1 MSPPRPPLALAY
13 HGVATVRLRDDTF
26 SLFTRPS
33 TLRGHID
40 VLRRWGY
47 RFTTFG
53 DLADRVQRGEGAGYV
68 ALTFDDGMADNRSTL
83 LPLLQEAGL
92 PATVFVAT
100 ACIGGRHPDA
110 PDVPML
116 EADDVVALHEAGVE
130 IGSHSHAHRDLTT
143 MPFDEVVA
151 DLRASRRALAAL
163 LGQEPAVCAYPFGR
177 ANDDTR
183 RAAREAGFAYAAR
196 AEGHGRWDDPWDQ
209 PRQDMH
215 SYTGRFGLW
224 LKRDN
229 RYEPIMRGPFGRI
242 ARSGGR
248 RLKGLVR

>member
-13 HGVATVRLRDDTF
+13 HGVAAVRLRDDTY
-26 SLFTRPS
+26 SLFTRPA
-33 TLRGHID
+33 TLRRQIQ

-53 DLADRVQRGEGAGYV
+53 DLAARVQRGEGDGYA
-68 ALTFDDGMADNRSTL
+68 ALTFDDGMADNHSTL
-83 LPLLQEAGL
+83 LPVLRDEGV

-100 ACIGGRHPDA
+100 AYIGGRHPDV
-110 PDVPML
+110 PEVPML
-116 EADDVVALHEAGVE
+116 EAADVVALRDGGVE

-143 MPFDEVVA
+143 LSFDEVLA
-151 DLRASRRALAAL
+151 DLRRSRRALADV
-163 LGQEPAVCAYPFGR
+163 LGEEPTVLAYPFGR
-177 ANDDTR
+177 ASEETR
-183 RAAREAGFAYAAR
+183 RAAREAGFAFAAR
-196 AEGHGRWDDPWDQ
+196 AEAQGNWDDPWDQ

-215 SYTGRFGLW
+215 SYSGRLGLW

-229 RYEPIMRGPFGRI
+229 RYEPIMRVPFGRI

-248 RLKGLVR
+248 RLKRLVR